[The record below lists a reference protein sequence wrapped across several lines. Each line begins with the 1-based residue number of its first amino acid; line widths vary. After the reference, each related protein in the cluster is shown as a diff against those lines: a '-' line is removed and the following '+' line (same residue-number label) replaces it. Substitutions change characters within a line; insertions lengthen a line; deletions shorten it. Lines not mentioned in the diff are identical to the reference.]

1 MAQGEGVAVSNP
13 VDEIEVQLRRSAFL
27 RDDVDD
33 QRAKLNQNF
42 ARLDPDQSAKLLE
55 RLLTF
60 DGARL
65 PSIFV
70 VFIEPFVWSC
80 S

>member
-42 ARLDPDQSAKLLE
+42 ARLDPD
-55 RLLTF
+55 
-60 DGARL
+60 
-65 PSIFV
+65 
-70 VFIEPFVWSC
+70 
-80 S
+80 